1 MNETKTNFFRNNKL
15 KNEYCIPN
23 CGKELDNEH
32 LTWWSKLNTENEYK
46 YIQLLNGPLNEK
58 IETFKQIKPESRKEK
73 IVIPCDPVLSVD
85 PINACLAWDKYR

>member
-32 LTWWSKLNTENEYK
+32 LTWWSKFKTENEYK
-46 YIQLLNGPLNEK
+46 YI
-58 IETFKQIKPESRKEK
+58 
-73 IVIPCDPVLSVD
+73 
-85 PINACLAWDKYR
+85 